1 MTSPTLQV
9 GQPISSLQ
17 GVQAQ
22 NVVLNPA
29 AFYPATRRL
38 TFPMKSRSPFAGF
51 GTTDSTTLKQT
62 GIISALDVR
71 ISGTLTFGGTIT
83 GTVLTWRWPYSL
95 IKALRVSANGQAN
108 LVNANGT
115 FLKALQMCQDRITD
129 RGVSRSMGAVAAV
142 TAGSLSLASDDW
154 GTSGANQLGPGVTVA
169 ATGVYTVDFNIRV
182 PVAFDPK
189 TLLGAVFAQTAQTN
203 LTCDIDYET
212 QANIVTLGGSATLA
226 ASLTSQISGIV
237 YTIPQ
242 VGGQF
247 VVPDLSAFHQ
257 FVQSRNTAVAQGDNE
272 YLLPGTGIG
281 RQLMRVMY
289 QTYSGAGA
297 AAVPYTMTD
306 ANYGQQGWRYGGNDT
321 PEVYTSGQVL
331 RAVNEDQLGV
341 DLGGRW
347 GIGVQDFCAD
357 WALRDSVD
365 EGSTSDLR
373 ILSNLAVS
381 PTSGAFEFAQQ
392 TIFAAPVGA

>member
-1 MTSPTLQV
+1 MPGTALAV
-9 GQPISSLQ
+9 GQPISALQ

-22 NVVLNPA
+22 NVELNPM

-38 TFPMKSRSPFAGF
+38 TFPMKSRSAFAGY

-62 GIISALDVR
+62 GIISALDIRV
-71 ISGTLTFGGTIT
+71 SGTLVFGGTIT
-83 GTVLTWRWPYSL
+83 GTTTSWRYPYSL
-95 IKALRVSANGQAN
+95 LKAVRVSANGQAN
-108 LVNANGT
+108 LINANG
-115 FLKALQMCQDRITD
+115 LQIKALQMCQDRIND
-129 RGVSRSMGAVAAV
+129 RGVARSI
-142 TAGSLSLASDDW
+142 AGTTVSSGTLALSSDDW
-154 GTSGANQLGPGVTVA
+154 GTSGANLLGPGVTVP
-169 ATGVYTVDFNIRV
+169 ATGTYTVDFNIRV
-182 PVAFDPK
+182 PIAFDPK

-212 QANIVTLGGSATLA
+212 QANLVTLGGSATLA
-226 ASLTSQISGIV
+226 TTLNTQISGVV

-242 VGGQF
+242 VGGRF

-257 FVQSRNTAVAQGDNE
+257 LVGSRSSAAGAGDNE

-281 RQLMRVMY
+281 RQLMRVLF
-289 QTYSGAGA
+289 QTWTGTGFA
-297 AAVPYTMTD
+297 AAPLAMNDT
-306 ANYGQQGWRYGGNDT
+306 NYGQQGWRYGGNDT

-331 RAVNEDQLGV
+331 RAINEDQLGI
-341 DLGGRW
+341 DLGGKW
-347 GIGVQDFCAD
+347 GFGVHDFCAD

-373 ILSNLAVS
+373 LLSNLIAA
-381 PTSGAFEFAQQ
+381 PTSPSFEYAQQ

>member
-1 MTSPTLQV
+1 MAPNNLAV
-9 GQPISSLQ
+9 GQPISALQ

-22 NVVLNPA
+22 NVELNPA

-38 TFPMKSRSPFAGF
+38 TFPMKSRSAIAGL

-62 GIISALDVR
+62 GIIAALDIR
-71 ISGTLTFGGTIT
+71 ISGTVVFGGTIT
-83 GTVLTWRWPYSL
+83 GTSLSWRWPYS
-95 IKALRVSANGQAN
+95 IAKAVRVSANGQAN
-108 LVNANGT
+108 LINANGL
-115 FLKALQMCQDRITD
+115 FIKALQMCQDRIQD
-129 RGVSRSMGAVAAV
+129 RGVGRSIAGV
-142 TAGSLSLASDDW
+142 TVTSGTLSLSSDDW
-154 GTSGANQLGPGVTVA
+154 GTSGSNQLGPGVTVP
-169 ATGVYTVDFNIRV
+169 ATGTYTVDFNLRV
-182 PVAFDPK
+182 PIAFDPK

-212 QANIVTLGGSATLA
+212 QANLVTLGGSATVAFNLF
-226 ASLTSQISGIV
+226 SQISGVV

-242 VGGQF
+242 VGGRF

-257 FVQSRNTAVAQGDNE
+257 FVSTRNTAVAQGDNE

-281 RQLMRVMY
+281 RQLMRVLY
-289 QTYSGAGA
+289 QTYSGAGFA
-297 AAVPYTMTD
+297 ATPYKMTD
-306 ANYGQQGWRYGGNDT
+306 AAYGQQAWRYGGNDT
-321 PEVYTSGQVL
+321 PEVYTSGQVM

-341 DLGGRW
+341 DLGGQW
-347 GIGVQDFCAD
+347 GIGAHDFCAD

-373 ILSNLAVS
+373 LLSNLAVA
-381 PTSGAFEFAQQ
+381 PTAPAFEFAQQ

>member
-1 MTSPTLQV
+1 MTTMQV
-9 GQPISSLQ
+9 GQPISALQ

-22 NVVLNPA
+22 NVVLNPS

-38 TFPMKSRSPFAGF
+38 TFPMKSKSAIAGL
-51 GTTDSTTLKQT
+51 GSTDSTTLKQT
-62 GIISALDVR
+62 GIISALDIRV
-71 ISGTLTFGGTIT
+71 SGTLVFGGTIT
-83 GTVLTWRWPYSL
+83 GTSMSWRWPYSAARA
-95 IKALRVSANGQAN
+95 IRVSANGQAN
-108 LVNANGT
+108 LINANGT
-115 FLKALQMCQDRITD
+115 FIKALQMCQDRVND
-129 RGVSRSMGAVAAV
+129 RGVSNSMGSTTGITSGTLA
-142 TAGSLSLASDDW
+142 LSSDDW
-154 GTSGANQLGPGVTVA
+154 GTSGSNKLGPGVTVP
-169 ATGVYTVDFNIRV
+169 ATGTYTVDFNLRV
-182 PVAFDPK
+182 PIAFDPK

-203 LTCDIDYET
+203 LTADIDYET
-212 QANIVTLGGSATLA
+212 QANLITLGGSATVAVNLN
-226 ASLTSQISGIV
+226 SQISGIV

-289 QTYSGAGA
+289 QTWSSSAPLA
-297 AAVPYTMTD
+297 MTD

-331 RAVNEDQLGV
+331 RAINEDQLGV

-347 GIGVQDFCAD
+347 GIGVYDFCAD

-373 ILSNLAVS
+373 VLSNLVNA
-381 PTSGAFEFAQQ
+381 PTSPGFEFAQQ